1 LTHNLKEQEEAFTA
15 GALSVAALL
24 NHKFIEERY
33 QKKSPD
39 PIVGVSFTGLLIS
52 LSMLA

>member
-1 LTHNLKEQEEAFTA
+1 V
-15 GALSVAALL
+15 SVAALL

-33 QKKSPD
+33 QKSRQLD

-52 LSMLA
+52 LSMLLA